1 MRRFRSAAHAQRFL
15 AVHGLVLNLFR
26 VGRHLLRAVHYRL
39 LRTGSWRIWQEV
51 TCASCALAE
60 VRPSRDEPRAE
71 VVNLTATIETSFASF
86 VR

>member
-1 MRRFRSAAHAQRFL
+1 MRRFRSAAHAPRFL

-39 LRTGSWRIWQEV
+39 LPDRLVAG
-51 TCASCALAE
+51 LAGGDVCLLSPAK
-60 VRPSRDEPRAE
+60 VRPSRDKPRAE